1 MSKEH
6 IVEKILLDAKLRA
19 NSFVKEQ
26 TDKANDILA
35 DAAEQCKQYIY
46 TFKSETDKMV
56 ADIESRSKTVAELD
70 ARKLTLAA
78 KTRLLDEVF
87 KRAADKLASL
97 GKDECRAL
105 LIAMLRSAAEDGDVI
120 TVGKRQRDCLS
131 DGDVAQV
138 AGDKGITLTLAKIS
152 GDFDGMILSGNG
164 VDKNLTFEVEIELL
178 REELETQIAKEIF
191 G

>member
-1 MSKEH
+1 
-6 IVEKILLDAKLRA
+6 
-19 NSFVKEQ
+19 
-26 TDKANDILA
+26 
-35 DAAEQCKQYIY
+35 
-46 TFKSETDKMV
+46 
-56 ADIESRSKTVAELD
+56 
-70 ARKLTLAA
+70 
-78 KTRLLDEVF
+78 
-87 KRAADKLASL
+87 
-97 GKDECRAL
+97 
-105 LIAMLRSAAEDGDVI
+105 MLRSAAEDGDVI

-164 VDKNLTFEVEIELL
+164 VDKNLTFEVEIALL

>member
-26 TDKANDILA
+26 TDKADDILA

-87 KRAADKLASL
+87 RRAADKLASL

-120 TVGKRQRDCLS
+120 TVGKRQRDCLN

-138 AGDKGITLTLAKIS
+138 AGDKGRYLRMPGVRRRPRLMRRRERNCASSCIPAILTDRGS
-152 GDFDGMILSGNG
+152 MRSF
-164 VDKNLTFEVEIELL
+164 V
-178 REELETQIAKEIF
+178 
-191 G
+191 